1 MLVRMSA
8 TDLDLLRAFTR
19 DQSQDAFATIVQ
31 RHLNIVYCAALRQ
44 VRSPQLA
51 EEVAQS
57 VFADLARQA
66 GGLKSETILTAWLY
80 QITRRTAIDV
90 VRRESRRQLREQIAS
105 EMNAMNATADDWTQ
119 IEPLLDE
126 AMHALDDTDRT
137 AVLLRYFENKSLR
150 EVGETLG
157 TTDDAARKRVNRAV
171 ERLREFF
178 AQHGVSASTSGLA
191 AVISANAVQAAP
203 AGLAITIS
211 TAAVLLGETFV
222 PIAAATTQAIAMTTL
237 QKALVAT
244 TLVAAIGVGIHQFQQ
259 NAKLREQNAQL
270 ERQHA
275 SLSEQLQQAQSERD
289 AARRRPASVS
299 SAPVQEKTNS
309 SELLKLRGQVGVLR
323 QEKTELGSKSPL
335 SKITADPET
344 RTVMRSQQK
353 AAMSTLYSGLAKRQN
368 WTPEVKGQFD
378 ELLADGIMDG
388 IDLITRTLHEK
399 RSRGEVDQMFS
410 AHEQAFQE
418 KMSTLLGPDGLAQYQ
433 EFTKDLGSTIT
444 AAQFEA
450 SLSGEAAAK
459 AEKKQQLKQA
469 MQEETRAA
477 LTAAGLP
484 EDFQTLPMLNFR
496 NIASEEQAE
505 IGLKLMDGTF
515 ERAATRAASFLSP
528 EELQKFQEF
537 RAKAVENNRA
547 MILMNRKMM
556 APISQ

>member
-8 TDLDLLRAFTR
+8 NDFDLLRAFTR
-19 DQSQDAFATIVQ
+19 DQSQDAFATLVQ
-31 RHLNIVYCAALRQ
+31 RHLNLVYCAAWRQ

-66 GGLKSETILTAWLY
+66 AGLKPETVLTAWLY

-90 VRRESRRQLREQIAS
+90 VRREARRQLREQIAS

-150 EVGETLG
+150 EVGEALG

-171 ERLREFF
+171 DRLREFF
-178 AQHGVSASTSGLA
+178 DSNGVSVSTSGLA
-191 AVISANAVQAAP
+191 LVISANAVQAAP
-203 AGLAITIS
+203 VGLAVTIS
-211 TAAVLLGETFV
+211 AATVLLGETLV
-222 PIAAATTQAIAMTTL
+222 PIVATTQAIAMTTL

-244 TLVAAIGVGIHQFQQ
+244 TLVAAIGVGIHQFRE

-289 AARRRPASVS
+289 TARSRVATAPP
-299 SAPVQEKTNS
+299 SAPAQEKANS

-323 QEKTELGSKSPL
+323 QEKTDLGSKSPL
-335 SKITADPET
+335 SKVTADPET

-353 AAMSTLYSGLAKRQN
+353 AAMSALYSGLAKSQN

-378 ELLADGIMDG
+378 DLLADGIMDG
-388 IDLITRTLHEK
+388 IDLITRSLHEK
-399 RSRGEVDQMFS
+399 RSRGEVDQLFS

-418 KMSTLLGPDGLAQYQ
+418 KVSTLLGAEGTAQYQ
-433 EFTKDLGSTIT
+433 EFTRDLGSTIT

-450 SLSGEAAAK
+450 KLSGETAAK
-459 AEKKQQLKQA
+459 AEKKQQLLQA
-469 MQEETRAA
+469 MQEETRATLA
-477 LTAAGLP
+477 SAGLP
-484 EDFQTLPMLNFR
+484 ADFQTLPMLNFR

-505 IGLKLMDGTF
+505 IGLKIMDGTF

-537 RAKAVENNRA
+537 RAKAVENNRS

-556 APISQ
+556 APIAQ